1 MFDEKKLLKSIEQE
15 EKAGVT
21 LVFDEIT
28 FTVIGHRWIAETLR
42 KHLMTD
48 YRSVLGHLV
57 EILGYIP
64 ENEIMTIRKIKG
76 AYVVENIMPEV
87 AAETV
92 AGYEVHE
99 TERPIQNTG
108 LSYGGTLWQD
118 GLRTIHR
125 CTVGGPY
132 PGGNAVLTEKD
143 VMIFRDV
150 SNGEAAYYNTYRPRP
165 DTATD
170 REMELWRHLESVD
183 WNQWEPAPSIE
194 INGQEEIEDD
204 G

>member
-1 MFDEKKLLKSIEQE
+1 MFDEKKLLKSIELE

-21 LVFDEIT
+21 LIFDEIT
-28 FTVIGHRWIAETLR
+28 FTVIGHRWVAETLR
-42 KHLMTD
+42 GHLMND

-64 ENEIMTIRKIKG
+64 ENEILTIRKVRG
-76 AYVVENIMPEV
+76 EYAVENIMPEV
-87 AAETV
+87 AAEIV
-92 AGYEVHE
+92 AGYELHE

-125 CTVGGPY
+125 CSVNGPD

-143 VMIFRDV
+143 VLIFRDV
-150 SNGEAAYYNTYRPRP
+150 SNGEAVYYNTYRPRP
-165 DTATD
+165 DTDDA
-170 REMELWRHLESVD
+170 RAMELWRHLESVD
-183 WNQWEPAPSIE
+183 WNRWEPAPRGE
-194 INGQEEIEDD
+194 IDGQEEITE
-204 G
+204 